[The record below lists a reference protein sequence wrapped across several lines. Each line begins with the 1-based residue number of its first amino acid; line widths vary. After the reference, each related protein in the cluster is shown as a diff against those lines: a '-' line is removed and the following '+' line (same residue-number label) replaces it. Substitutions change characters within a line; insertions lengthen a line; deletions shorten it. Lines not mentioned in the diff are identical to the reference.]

1 MKIDVFDAL
10 LPYSA
15 FLPLST
21 VTAAMSSAIPTTIE
35 IHGVRVK
42 PEMR

>member
-1 MKIDVFDAL
+1 MKRDVFNAL

-15 FLPLST
+15 FLLLST

-35 IHGVRVK
+35 IHGERVK